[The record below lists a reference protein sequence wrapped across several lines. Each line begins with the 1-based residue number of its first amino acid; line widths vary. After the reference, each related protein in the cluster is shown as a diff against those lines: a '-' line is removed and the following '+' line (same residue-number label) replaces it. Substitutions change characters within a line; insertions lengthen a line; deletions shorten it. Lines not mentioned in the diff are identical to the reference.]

1 MDKKGFGEQDL
12 DTKSKHFTCCIKL
25 QQRHSAFIAFFH
37 INNTHMNIHECS
49 DTKKPL
55 TLH

>member
-12 DTKSKHFTCCIKL
+12 DTKSKHLHVVLSCSKGTVL
-25 QQRHSAFIAFFH
+25 LLLFH

-49 DTKKPL
+49 DTKKPFF
-55 TLH
+55 HFS